1 MGIFKYTVFS
11 FSVTHGILYFFYDLV
26 LRNAAALPTMAR
38 YRQLCVK
45 ILTRLYS
52 TRYPRIPVA
61 RNYVSAH
68 TLTDEKVLIP
78 SPDSRRHTI
87 YFHENLLSSRE
98 TQAFCGTRVAWCIP
112 PARKLICP
120 GDYAP
125 YFIMRRYI
133 YIFPPGRE
141 PSPCYQNKD
150 DRTTPPPPPSLF
162 SFPFFSPLSHS
173 CAVSIALTPPSNHYA
188 YANPPAPRS
197 LRVYPFFFLIR
208 HRIYLS
214 SRKIKDM
221 IFFEKIFNLLSSEL

>member
-133 YIFPPGRE
+133 YI
-141 PSPCYQNKD
+141 Y
-150 DRTTPPPPPSLF
+150 
-162 SFPFFSPLSHS
+162 
-173 CAVSIALTPPSNHYA
+173 
-188 YANPPAPRS
+188 S
-197 LRVYPFFFLIR
+197 LRVVSRRPAIKIKTTEQPPSSLFLSLFFSFLFPPFSFMRRFHRFDSSIESLRVCKSARSSIVTSLPFFFYPNLFI
-208 HRIYLS
+208 LE
-214 SRKIKDM
+214 KDKRYD
-221 IFFEKIFNLLSSEL
+221 FLWENF

>member
-52 TRYPRIPVA
+52 TRYPWIPVA

-125 YFIMRRYI
+125 YFIMRRYV

-150 DRTTPPPPPSLF
+150 DRTTPPPSFSLF
-162 SFPFFSPLSHS
+162 LSFLFPPFSFMRRFHRFDS
-173 CAVSIALTPPSNHYA
+173 SIE
-188 YANPPAPRS
+188 S
-197 LRVYPFFFLIR
+197 LRVCKSARSSIVTSLPFFFSYPPPNLFI
-208 HRIYLS
+208 LE
-214 SRKIKDM
+214 KDKRYD
-221 IFFEKIFNLLSSEL
+221 FLWENF

>member
-52 TRYPRIPVA
+52 TRYPWIPVA

-197 LRVYPFFFLIR
+197 LRVYSFFFYPNLFI
-208 HRIYLS
+208 LE
-214 SRKIKDM
+214 KDKRYD
-221 IFFEKIFNLLSSEL
+221 FLWENF

>member
-1 MGIFKYTVFS
+1 
-11 FSVTHGILYFFYDLV
+11 
-26 LRNAAALPTMAR
+26 MAR

-150 DRTTPPPPPSLF
+150 DRTTPPPLLL
-162 SFPFFSPLSHS
+162 SFPFLSSLFPPFSFMRRFHRFDS
-173 CAVSIALTPPSNHYA
+173 SIE
-188 YANPPAPRS
+188 S
-197 LRVYPFFFLIR
+197 LRVCKSARSSIVTSLPFFFYPNLFI
-208 HRIYLS
+208 
-214 SRKIKDM
+214 
-221 IFFEKIFNLLSSEL
+221 FEKNKRYDFLWENF

>member
-52 TRYPRIPVA
+52 TRYPWIPVA

-150 DRTTPPPPPSLF
+150 DRTTPPPPSLF

-197 LRVYPFFFLIR
+197 LRVYPFFFI
-208 HRIYLS
+208 RIYLS
-214 SRKIKDM
+214 SRKDT
-221 IFFEKIFNLLSSEL
+221 IFFEKIFNLLSNCNIR

>member
-150 DRTTPPPPPSLF
+150 DRTTPPPPSLF

-197 LRVYPFFFLIR
+197 LRVYPFFFI
-208 HRIYLS
+208 RIYLS

>member
-133 YIFPPGRE
+133 YIYSLRVVSRRPAI
-141 PSPCYQNKD
+141 KIK
-150 DRTTPPPPPSLF
+150 TTEQPPPSFSLFLSFLFPPF
-162 SFPFFSPLSHS
+162 SFMRRFHRFDS
-173 CAVSIALTPPSNHYA
+173 SIE
-188 YANPPAPRS
+188 S
-197 LRVYPFFFLIR
+197 LRVCKSARSSIVTSLPFFFSYPPPNLFI
-208 HRIYLS
+208 LE
-214 SRKIKDM
+214 KDKRYD
-221 IFFEKIFNLLSSEL
+221 FLWENF

>member
-1 MGIFKYTVFS
+1 
-11 FSVTHGILYFFYDLV
+11 
-26 LRNAAALPTMAR
+26 MAR

-52 TRYPRIPVA
+52 TRYPWIPVA

-98 TQAFCGTRVAWCIP
+98 TRAFCGTRVAWCIP

-125 YFIMRRYI
+125 YFIMRRYV

-150 DRTTPPPPPSLF
+150 DRTTPPPPSLF
-162 SFPFFSPLSHS
+162 SFPFFSLPPFLIHAPFPSLWLLHRIITRMQIRPLLDRYEFTLFFLSEF
-173 CAVSIALTPPSNHYA
+173 IY
-188 YANPPAPRS
+188 PRERIRFS
-197 LRVYPFFFLIR
+197 LRKFLTFF
-208 HRIYLS
+208 RIV
-214 SRKIKDM
+214 I
-221 IFFEKIFNLLSSEL
+221 

>member
-52 TRYPRIPVA
+52 TRYPWIPVA

-98 TQAFCGTRVAWCIP
+98 TRAFCGTRVAWCIP

-125 YFIMRRYI
+125 YFIMRRYV

-150 DRTTPPPPPSLF
+150 DRTTPPPPSLF
-162 SFPFFSPLSHS
+162 SFPFFSLPPFLIHAPFPSLWLLHRIITRMQIRPLLDRYEFTLFFLSEF
-173 CAVSIALTPPSNHYA
+173 IY
-188 YANPPAPRS
+188 PRERIRFS
-197 LRVYPFFFLIR
+197 LRKFLTFF
-208 HRIYLS
+208 RIV
-214 SRKIKDM
+214 I
-221 IFFEKIFNLLSSEL
+221 

>member
-133 YIFPPGRE
+133 YI
-141 PSPCYQNKD
+141 Y
-150 DRTTPPPPPSLF
+150 
-162 SFPFFSPLSHS
+162 
-173 CAVSIALTPPSNHYA
+173 
-188 YANPPAPRS
+188 S
-197 LRVYPFFFLIR
+197 LRVVSRRPAIKIKTTEQPPSSLFLSLFFSFLFPPFSFMRRFHRFDSSIESLRVCKSARSSIVTSLLFFFLSEF
-208 HRIYLS
+208 IYP
-214 SRKIKDM
+214 R
-221 IFFEKIFNLLSSEL
+221 ER

>member
-98 TQAFCGTRVAWCIP
+98 TRAFCGTRVAWCIP

-150 DRTTPPPPPSLF
+150 DRTTPPPLLL
-162 SFPFFSPLSHS
+162 SFPFLSFPPFLIHAPFPSLWLLHRIITRMQIRPL
-173 CAVSIALTPPSNHYA
+173 LDRYEFT
-188 YANPPAPRS
+188 
-197 LRVYPFFFLIR
+197 LFFFLSATEF
-208 HRIYLS
+208 IYP
-214 SRKIKDM
+214 R
-221 IFFEKIFNLLSSEL
+221 ER

>member
-197 LRVYPFFFLIR
+197 LRVYSFFFYPNLFI
-208 HRIYLS
+208 LE
-214 SRKIKDM
+214 KDKRYD
-221 IFFEKIFNLLSSEL
+221 FLWENF

>member
-150 DRTTPPPPPSLF
+150 DRTTPLPPPSLF

-197 LRVYPFFFLIR
+197 LRVYPFFFYPNLFI
-208 HRIYLS
+208 LE
-214 SRKIKDM
+214 KDKRYD
-221 IFFEKIFNLLSSEL
+221 FLWENF

>member
-1 MGIFKYTVFS
+1 
-11 FSVTHGILYFFYDLV
+11 
-26 LRNAAALPTMAR
+26 MAR

-133 YIFPPGRE
+133 YIYSLRVVSRRPAI
-141 PSPCYQNKD
+141 KIK
-150 DRTTPPPPPSLF
+150 TTEQPPPPPSLF

-197 LRVYPFFFLIR
+197 LRVYPFFFYPNLFI
-208 HRIYLS
+208 
-214 SRKIKDM
+214 
-221 IFFEKIFNLLSSEL
+221 FEKNKRYDFLWENF

>member
-197 LRVYPFFFLIR
+197 LRVYPFFFI
-208 HRIYLS
+208 RIYLS